1 MTTYHSYTKPLN
13 TKVEPSNIALAKA
26 STKEERD
33 ERKRKG
39 LCMWCGVK
47 YSYNHSCARSQ
58 LYQLLVDDVHEKYAE
73 YADCT
78 SEREVREEP
87 STDDTNRGLKTVIF
101 LHALLGTGD
110 SLTMRV

>member
-58 LYQLLVDDVHEKYAE
+58 LYQLLVDDVHEKYAM
-73 YADCT
+73 
-78 SEREVREEP
+78 
-87 STDDTNRGLKTVIF
+87 LTVLAKEKLEKNHPLMI
-101 LHALLGTGD
+101 LIGG
-110 SLTMRV
+110 